1 MVISAAFLLLF
12 SIVLGIV
19 FDSFLFLYEV
29 ENCCSNVYIGCVGIL
44 MEIKLCFYIDFCR
57 VAIFVN
63 SAHPLA

>member
-12 SIVLGIV
+12 SIVLGI

-44 MEIKLCFYIDFCR
+44 MGIKLCFYIDFCR